1 MDAPAPFPPNQEPYA
16 ILNERTTR
24 RAKCLSP
31 VGHPHH
37 LCTRDRLAALDESLA
52 LRSGIRHA
60 RPTVSDRMMRAWQT
74 IMLEKPRLLAAL
86 LRLEGTI
93 EMLAFVAVVMP
104 HAWMAATH
112 RWLGMGELSA
122 FPLLDYMIRSVSL
135 LYGLHG
141 VLLLLLATD
150 VTRFRPLIIYTAA
163 SYLLAGIAFTAIDFG
178 NSMPWWWSFSEVGS
192 VFWLG
197 LVLFW
202 LLRK

>member
-1 MDAPAPFPPNQEPYA
+1 MGASNVSAW
-16 ILNERTTR
+16 R
-24 RAKCLSP
+24 RIIA
-31 VGHPHH
+31 
-37 LCTRDRLAALDESLA
+37 D
-52 LRSGIRHA
+52 
-60 RPTVSDRMMRAWQT
+60 
-74 IMLEKPRLLAAL
+74 KPRLLAAF

-93 EMLAFVAVVMP
+93 EILAFVAVVMP

-112 RWLGMGELSA
+112 RWLGMGALPA

-150 VTRFRPLIIYTAA
+150 VTRFRLLIIYTAA
-163 SYLLAGIAFTAIDFG
+163 SYLLAAVAFTAIDLG
-178 NSMPWWWSFSEVGS
+178 NSMPWWWSVSEVGS
-192 VFWLG
+192 VISLA

>member
-1 MDAPAPFPPNQEPYA
+1 M
-16 ILNERTTR
+16 LN
-24 RAKCLSP
+24 
-31 VGHPHH
+31 
-37 LCTRDRLAALDESLA
+37 
-52 LRSGIRHA
+52 
-60 RPTVSDRMMRAWQT
+60 
-74 IMLEKPRLLAAL
+74 KPRLLAAL
-86 LRLEGTI
+86 LRLEGAI

-104 HAWMAATH
+104 RGWMAATH

-150 VTRFRPLIIYTAA
+150 VTRFRLLIIYTAA
-163 SYLLAGIAFTAIDFG
+163 SYLLAAVAFIAIDVG
-178 NSMPWWWSFSEVGS
+178 NSMPWWWSVSEVGS

-197 LVLFW
+197 LVLLW

>member
-1 MDAPAPFPPNQEPYA
+1 MAD
-16 ILNERTTR
+16 
-24 RAKCLSP
+24 
-31 VGHPHH
+31 
-37 LCTRDRLAALDESLA
+37 
-52 LRSGIRHA
+52 
-60 RPTVSDRMMRAWQT
+60 
-74 IMLEKPRLLAAL
+74 KPRLLAAL

-93 EMLAFVAVVMP
+93 EVLAFVAVVMP

-112 RWLGMGELSA
+112 RWLGMGELST

-150 VTRFRPLIIYTAA
+150 VVRFRLLIIYTAA
-163 SYLLAGIAFTAIDFG
+163 SYLLAAVAFTAIDLM
-178 NSMPWWWSFSEVGS
+178 NSMPWWWSVSEVGS
-192 VFWLG
+192 VFSLA